1 MCERPNHCSL
11 GTKAALLLL
20 GMLCVLSSGC
30 QSTGSTSRR
39 AGLVTLG
46 AAAGAGLGH
55 ELGNGSARDTALG
68 AVAGAAL
75 THLALGRD
83 PAVERQGFD
92 AGYVQGQSDAIK
104 RQYFLR
110 LEAQRVAPQPRPRG
124 VARTYFVP
132 GPSTLP
138 DGTALAPHLLPVRVT
153 E

>member
-1 MCERPNHCSL
+1 MHEMPSHSSS
-11 GTKAALLLL
+11 GTMVACGLLLL
-20 GMLCVLSSGC
+20 LCGLSCGC
-30 QSTGSTSRR
+30 QSTGSTTRR
-39 AGLVTLG
+39 AAVVALG
-46 AAAGAGLGH
+46 SAAGAGLGH

-75 THLALGRD
+75 THLALGKD

-110 LEAQRVAPQPRPRG
+110 LEAQRVPPQPRPRG
-124 VARTYFVP
+124 RVRTYFVP
-132 GPSTLP
+132 GPSKLP